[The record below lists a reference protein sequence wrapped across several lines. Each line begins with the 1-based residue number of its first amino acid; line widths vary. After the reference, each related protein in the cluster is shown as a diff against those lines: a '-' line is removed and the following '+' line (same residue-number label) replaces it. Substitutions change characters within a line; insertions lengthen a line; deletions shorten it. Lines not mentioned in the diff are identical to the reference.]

1 MRLLLIL
8 SLPIA
13 LAACTSPTGVV
24 PIGDG
29 IFMSSKL
36 GGMGTYSG
44 GSVKAELFKE
54 AAVFC
59 GKNGKQVS
67 PVNSTSMDAVAL
79 NYASAEV
86 QFRCN

>member
-1 MRLLLIL
+1 MRLAFLCLTL
-8 SLPIA
+8 A

-29 IFMSSKL
+29 IYMTSKL

-44 GSVKAELFKE
+44 GSVKAELCRE
-54 AAVFC
+54 AAEYC
-59 GKNGKQVS
+59 AKSGKKVI
-67 PVNSTSMDAVAL
+67 PVTSSSMDSVAY
-79 NYASAEV
+79 NSASAEV